1 MVTIFWR
8 DIPAQVNV
16 KGTDAKRLMPQRF
29 QVAIDR
35 AAMIAD
41 MSDTDAY
48 VAQWRQEAKAVSG
61 DPLEAAIAEAGR
73 LDALYPSERLNEFVE
88 NGGTDP
94 ASNRQQPC

>member
-16 KGTDAKRLMPQRF
+16 KGTAAKRLMPPRF

-48 VAQWRQEAKAVSG
+48 VAQWRQVAQPVSG
-61 DPLEAAIAEAGR
+61 DPLEAAMAEADR
-73 LDALYPSERLNEFVE
+73 LDALYTRERLTELVE
-88 NGGTDP
+88 NGGAEATNQSIESD
-94 ASNRQQPC
+94 